1 MNLVAKPYQ
10 KYKQVGDTFTKN
22 GKNYIT
28 IETKEGLKE
37 VRLYTLEE
45 YNFLLGMQA
54 KKDELEKKRRL
65 VAQSYDNERKV
76 NAGFKE
82 GYIVAVLGDTFKYKE
97 QLKEKG
103 AKYSSQFKWYFE
115 GGSEPKCISSSKK
128 LLGFPVKYVKW
139 EEVSHMIDTGAT
151 VLKPTNEIEK
161 LLKIDTPIKEPY
173 EFQGAIGAM
182 IERRVVVTSTK
193 VVDGCYGRHV
203 MNIMEDSAGQIY
215 VYNSSV
221 SNMFKIGRI
230 FHFEAKIIN
239 HNVFEGIRQ
248 TIIDELVLDRD
259 VCGASLSSI

>member
-10 KYKQVGDTFTKN
+10 KYKQVGNAFTKN

-28 IETKEGLKE
+28 VETKKGLKE

-45 YNFLLGMQA
+45 YNFLLNMQA

-65 VAQSYDNERKV
+65 VAQSYDDERKV
-76 NAGFKE
+76 KAGFKE

-97 QLKEKG
+97 QLKKKG

-115 GGSEPKCISSSKK
+115 GGSEPKSISSSKK
-128 LLGFPVKYVKW
+128 ILGFPVKYVKW

-151 VLKPTNEIEK
+151 VLKPANEIEK
-161 LLKIDTPIKEPY
+161 LLRIDTPIKESY
-173 EFQGAIGAM
+173 EFQGDIGST
-182 IERRVVVTSTK
+182 IERNVVVTSTK
-193 VVDGCYGRHV
+193 VIDDCCGRHV

-221 SNMFKIGRI
+221 SNMFEIGRTL
-230 FHFEAKIIN
+230 HFEAKVIN
-239 HNVFEGIRQ
+239 HNVFEGVRQ
-248 TIIDELVLDRD
+248 TIIDELILRTEV
-259 VCGASLSSI
+259 